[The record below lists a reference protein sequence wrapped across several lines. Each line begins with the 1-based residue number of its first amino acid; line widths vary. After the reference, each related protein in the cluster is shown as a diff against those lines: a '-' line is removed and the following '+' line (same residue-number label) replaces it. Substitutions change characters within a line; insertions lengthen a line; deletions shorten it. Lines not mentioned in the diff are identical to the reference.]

1 MSDSTGVHLQVPVSD
16 MHCASCVNRV
26 EKALNKVPGVQ
37 QVSVNLASEK
47 ADVTTDAGVQ
57 ASVLAEAVTDA
68 GYGVRTESFEL
79 AVTGMHCASCVNHA
93 EKALK
98 KLPGV
103 LTVSVN
109 LAAEKAFVEAF
120 SGNVDNA
127 QLVAAIDDAGYQ
139 ATPLT
144 EQREDDSER
153 QGKNSAS

>member
-1 MSDSTGVHLQVPVSD
+1 MTTQSAIHLQLPVTG
-16 MHCASCVNRV
+16 MHCASCVSRV
-26 EKALNKVPGVQ
+26 EKALGKVPGVQ

-47 ADVTTDAGVQ
+47 ADVLTDAGVEAALLQ
-57 ASVLAEAVTDA
+57 QAVTDA

-79 AVTGMHCASCVNHA
+79 SVTGMHCASCVNHA

-109 LAAEKAFVEAF
+109 LAAEKAFVEAL
-120 SGNVDNA
+120 SGNVDNV
-127 QLVAAIDDAGYQ
+127 QLVAAIEDAGYQ

-144 EQREDDSER
+144 EQQGDDSER
-153 QGKNSAS
+153 RGKNNAS